1 MKSVYSILLCKIL
14 VVLVGLSA
22 CQTTV
27 ETKTIT
33 ITETPTTVTTT
44 VYHPSTVTCTTVV
57 EISWLD
63 IPAYNQY
70 SDVQHQGKIDTG
82 IGEEFAIALFRQPRL
97 GVDWFVTY
105 DEDLLV
111 LLESAYKV
119 HATDLMGANGDQYFI
134 FRALKMGMTEIT
146 FDYKHVVP
154 EADILDQK
162 IFQIEIQ

>member
-1 MKSVYSILLCKIL
+1 MKLAYSILFCTIL
-14 VVLVGLSA
+14 VVLIGLSA
-22 CQTTV
+22 CKTTI

-33 ITETPTTVTTT
+33 ITESPTIVTTT
-44 VYHPSTVTCTTVV
+44 VYHPSTVTYTTVV

-63 IPAYNQY
+63 IPTYNEFWGTIK
-70 SDVQHQGKIDTG
+70 VNV
-82 IGEEFAIALFRQPRL
+82 GEEFAIALFRQPRL

-119 HATDLMGANGDQYFI
+119 HATDFMGANGDQYFI
-134 FRALKMGMTEIT
+134 FKALKTGTTEIT

-162 IFQIEIQ
+162 TFQIEIQ